1 MSWWNRVESGAG
13 EWMASK
19 NPSSGEPCT
28 LECPVHLD
36 GLDCI
41 VGAGW
46 VVSAMTTEYRA
57 AHGLVDAD
65 AADQAGSEDPGAV
78 FVLPLVFIH
87 RACRVLLA
95 RSSASV
101 QCWSVV
107 DSPDCTV
114 TTRS

>member
-1 MSWWNRVESGAG
+1 MSWWNRVQSCACER
-13 EWMASK
+13 MASED
-19 NPSSGEPCT
+19 SSNGKPCAF
-28 LECPVHLD
+28 ECPMHLD
-36 GLDCI
+36 GFDSI
-41 VGAGW
+41 VGAGG
-46 VVSAMTTEYRA
+46 VISAMATKDRA

-65 AADQAGSEDPGAV
+65 AADHAGSEDPGAV

-107 DSPDCTV
+107 DSLDCTV